1 MPNKNRLE
9 MENFL
14 EGSVNEELKDLQG
27 ALLVLCAPCNDDA
40 DYEHMT
46 EAAVHNAI
54 KPFTK
59 WFENN
64 QIEYE
69 IRVSYGKPHASY
81 GMDFPQFSVNVW
93 IRPLGKKFTEEERM
107 IFELKFANK
116 FPIKNLQK
124 YMEDLFK

>member
-1 MPNKNRLE
+1 VPNKDRQE

-14 EGSVNEELKDLQG
+14 EGSVNDELKDLQG
-27 ALLVLCAPCNDDA
+27 ALLVLSAPCNDDA

-59 WFENN
+59 WLDKND
-64 QIEYE
+64 IEYE
-69 IRVSYGKPHASY
+69 IRVSYGLPHATY
-81 GMDFPQFSVNVW
+81 GMSSPQFSVNVW
-93 IRPLGKKFTEEERM
+93 IRPIGKKFTEEERM
-107 IFELKFANK
+107 VFELKFANK
-116 FPIKNLQK
+116 FPIKSLHK